1 MEDQKLE
8 TTLNLALDTGE
19 AERARSLN
27 LNTGFEE
34 DTRSW
39 ELIVKY
45 NGSLEAVKELD
56 PGIRVTPLMN
66 GFAILLVPEALVEK
80 TAALPE
86 IEFVEKPKRLSFAMY
101 AGRAASCM
109 EAVQTAPFSLTGR
122 DVLVGIADSGI
133 DYTLADFRN
142 EDGSTRILR
151 LWDQTALGK
160 EDNSGYGYGHVY
172 TEAEINEALTAG
184 SRERQRE
191 LVPEADTSGHGTA
204 VAGIAAG
211 NGRGAGDQAELSRG
225 IAWESDLL
233 IVKLGTPRPNSF
245 PRTTQLMAAVDFLV
259 REAIGTGRPLA
270 LNLSFGNS
278 YGSHDGTSLL
288 DVYLD
293 AMAMSGRFSF
303 AAGSGNE
310 GAMRGHA
317 RLFLEKKP
325 GGFAEVLLA
334 VGEYEPSLNIQ
345 IWKSFLDTFELRLVA
360 PTGQEVPVTPLMQP
374 GRARFGSTNVL
385 IYYGE
390 PGPFSRGQEI
400 YLDFISE
407 SGRVIGG
414 LWRLRFYPRD
424 IRDGQVDLWLPGG
437 GVLNA
442 NTGFL
447 VPDPNTTLT
456 IPSTASGVITVAAY
470 DAARQVYADFS
481 GRGFLRSGEKDKPDL
496 AAPGVGIRT
505 TAVGGGYTEV
515 TGTSFAT
522 PFVAG
527 SAALMMEWGIV
538 RGNDPY
544 LYGEKVKAYLQ
555 RGARPLPGLTVYP
568 NPQVGWG
575 TLCLKESLPV

>member
-19 AERARSLN
+19 AERERSLN

-45 NGSLEAVKELD
+45 NGSLEAAAKLSD
-56 PGIRVTPLMN
+56 RIRITPLMN
-66 GFAILLVPEALVEK
+66 GFAILLVPEELVEQ

-86 IEFVEKPKRLSFAMY
+86 IEFVEKPKRLSFAAY
-101 AGRAASCM
+101 AGRSASCI
-109 EAVQTAPFSLTGR
+109 EGVQTPPFSLTGQG
-122 DVLVGIADSGI
+122 VLVGIADSGI
-133 DYTLADFRN
+133 DYALADFRK

-151 LWDQTALGK
+151 LWDQTVLGRD
-160 EDNSGYGYGHVY
+160 DNSGYGFGHVY
-172 TEAEINEALTAG
+172 TEEEINEALLAG

-191 LVPEADTSGHGTA
+191 VVPEADTSGHGTA

-211 NGRGAGDQAELSRG
+211 NGRGAGSEAFLARG
-225 IAWESDLL
+225 VAWESDLL

-245 PRTTQLMAAVDFLV
+245 PRTTQLMAAVDFLA
-259 REAIGTGRPLA
+259 REAILLGRPLA

-293 AMAMSGRFSF
+293 AMSISGRFSL
-303 AAGSGNE
+303 AAGAGNE
-310 GAMRGHA
+310 GAARGHA
-317 RLFLEKKP
+317 RIFLRETA
-325 GGFAEVLLA
+325 GGFSEVLLA
-334 VGEYEPSLNIQ
+334 VGDYEPSLNIQ

-360 PTGQEVPVTPLMQP
+360 PSGQEVSVTPLMQP
-374 GRARFGSTNVL
+374 GRARFGTTQVL

-407 SGRVIGG
+407 SGRVAGG
-414 LWRLRFYPRD
+414 LWRLRFYPGE

-437 GVLNA
+437 GVLNG

-447 VPDPNTTLT
+447 VPDPDTTLT

-470 DAARQVYADFS
+470 DASRQSYADFS
-481 GRGFLRSGEKDKPDL
+481 GRGFLRTGETNKPDL

-505 TAVGGGYTEV
+505 TAVSGGYTEV

-522 PFVAG
+522 PFVTG

-544 LYGEKVKAYLQ
+544 LYGEKIKAYLQ
-555 RGARPLPGLTVYP
+555 KGARPLPGIREYP

-575 TLCLKESLPV
+575 TLCLRDSLPG